1 MKKTILVMGAICMP
15 AMAFA
20 QNSNSISES
29 SVRIYGVGD
38 LGIAHYKTAGKSKQ
52 PCTLPVQV
60 LALVFFSVKTW
71 VRD

>member
-38 LGIAHYKTAGKSKQ
+38 LGIAHYKTAGKSKTAMHSASAGSRLGFLFQ
-52 PCTLPVQV
+52 
-60 LALVFFSVKTW
+60 
-71 VRD
+71 